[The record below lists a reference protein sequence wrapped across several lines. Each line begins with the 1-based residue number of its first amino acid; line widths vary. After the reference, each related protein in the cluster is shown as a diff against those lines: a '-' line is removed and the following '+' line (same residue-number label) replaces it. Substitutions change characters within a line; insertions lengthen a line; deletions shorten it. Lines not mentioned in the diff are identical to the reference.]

1 MSNKRLPQEQE
12 LQLLKKLSSDD
23 DYRARFE
30 KDPAAALK
38 EIGVSETDIANIG
51 EENLKPGRLAEKATI
66 LKASNTLG
74 QASVSEHVCLV
85 IPFMRLTQGFP
96 KDES

>member
-38 EIGVSETDIANIG
+38 ELGVSDSDLAAIDSEA
-51 EENLKPGRLAEKATI
+51 LKPGTLADKATI
-66 LKASNTLG
+66 QKAHETL
-74 QASVSEHVCLV
+74 QQNKISDAVCMIV
-85 IPFMRLTQGFP
+85 PIMRVGYQVP
-96 KDES
+96 DNKN